1 MSNQYNPKRSFSS
14 EKENSDSKKNKTS
27 EPIELSDNE
36 TNDNDEIEGFQTK
49 KSHHRKNI
57 NQDWFSR
64 YTWLGSEENDQE
76 TLIFCKLCRD
86 RNGKSKFSKG
96 TNVFRIDKIK
106 KHSNSKEHKESEL
119 MLLNSDQNE
128 SNRDNTEQL
137 NEEKSSIISLMK
149 NIYFCSKKIFH

>member
-86 RNGKSKFSKG
+86 RNGKSKISKG

-106 KHSNSKEHKESEL
+106 KHSNSNEHKESEL

-137 NEEKSSIISLMK
+137 NEEKLSIISLMK
-149 NIYFCSKKIFH
+149 NIYFCSKN